1 MKKIFLLITFIF
13 FGFAASKVMSLFSYK
28 DDLSM
33 AQDEQVDESFY
44 NVVEQQKNEIEDN
57 PLKESSINEQER
69 TSKKVKK
76 QFRDIVKC
84 VRENNCHQD
93 KTKRFHDPSLSKEM
107 KLVES
112 ELMKITNS
120 IDIEEATKD
129 YNNDFFKE
137 TFKINSTL
145 AMLASTIIQIE
156 RGESHE
162 TLLQEAESLSGERAK
177 KFLDLMSNYESTH
190 DENRSAR
197 NKLIYTYAL
206 KDNNTKLSIVEILEK
221 VPFSP
226 EELDELYSKICP
238 REFSDEINQII
249 KIKYNNLARRK
260 GYDASCQ

>member
-1 MKKIFLLITFIF
+1 MLNFEFQNLRIVKNKWKPNRK
-13 FGFAASKVMSLFSYK
+13 S
-28 DDLSM
+28 LSM
-33 AQDEQVDESFY
+33 SAGADIIIRNAQIY
-44 NVVEQQKNEIEDN
+44 K
-57 PLKESSINEQER
+57 
-69 TSKKVKK
+69 
-76 QFRDIVKC
+76 
-84 VRENNCHQD
+84 
-93 KTKRFHDPSLSKEM
+93 SL
-107 KLVES
+107 
-112 ELMKITNS
+112 
-120 IDIEEATKD
+120 EEATKD